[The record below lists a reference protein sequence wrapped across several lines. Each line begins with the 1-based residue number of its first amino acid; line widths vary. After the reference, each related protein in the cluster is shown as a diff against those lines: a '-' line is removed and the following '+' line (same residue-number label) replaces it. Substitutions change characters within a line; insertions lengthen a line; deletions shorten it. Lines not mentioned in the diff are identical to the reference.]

1 MKAAGA
7 PVASREQF
15 VAEHPYPLD
24 RFQLDALEI
33 LDEGQSVLVSAPTGS
48 GKTVVAEYAVHLALG
63 EGAKVFYTT
72 PIKAL
77 SNQKYGDF
85 RRKYGADRV
94 GLLTGD
100 NSINGQAPI
109 VVMTTE
115 VLRNMIHAEPG
126 RLADLRYVVLDE
138 VHYLQDPYRGGVWE
152 EVILGAPSNVTLV
165 CLSATV
171 ANADQLA
178 AWISQ
183 VRGTTGV
190 VIESHRPVELKNLFV
205 VGDRFAEHLHLL
217 PTFVDGRPNPE
228 AIRLDDLLARP
239 GTGRRGANRA
249 GPPGKGAT
257 TTAGE
262 GRSRSGRPQLYRPRR
277 VEVVDH
283 LAAERLLPAIY
294 FVFSRAGCDESVRH
308 CLDDGLRLTTPEERH
323 RIRAIVE
330 SYVDPLT
337 DDDLTVLGY
346 PIYAAALEAG
356 VAAHHAGMVPPFR
369 EAVEACF
376 AEALVKV
383 VFATETLALGINMP
397 ARSVVIEEVSKFGG
411 SGHQELTPGEYT
423 QLTGRAGRRGIDDI
437 GYAAVLC
444 SPFHS
449 FADVARIAGGRP
461 RALSSSFRPTYNLAV
476 NLVRRHSREA
486 AYTLVSSS
494 FAQFLSEEDLVGEL
508 DSVLG
513 VLERRGYIEGWRV
526 TEAGSRLAGLYHEAD
541 LLLAEALEAG
551 HLDGLDPASL
561 AAVASGLC
569 YEARRERDA
578 PLPMPN
584 AKVGARL
591 EAIEVLSEA
600 LSDEEKSAHLPLTRG
615 VDSGFAPFIYAWA
628 RGRDLRQVLQPNAG
642 PGRRGRKA
650 APLMSGGD
658 FVRNVKQVIDLL
670 RQVATVAAR
679 AETAQSARAG
689 AERLLRDV
697 VAASSVITIPVE
709 HGTIRAGG
717 QPAP

>member
-1 MKAAGA
+1 MKAPPAGA
-7 PVASREQF
+7 ASREQF

-24 RFQLDALEI
+24 RFQLDALDL
-33 LDEGQSVLVSAPTGS
+33 LDDGQSVLVSAPTGA
-48 GKTVVAEYAVHLALG
+48 GKTVVAEYAVHLALN
-63 EGAKVFYTT
+63 EGARAFYTT

-77 SNQKYGDF
+77 SNQKYGDL
-85 RRKYGADRV
+85 RRKYGAERV

-100 NSINGQAPI
+100 NSINGQAPV

-138 VHYLQDPYRGGVWE
+138 VHFLQDPYRGGVWE
-152 EVILGAPSNVTLV
+152 EVILGAPANVTLV

-178 AWISQ
+178 AWISE
-183 VRGTTGV
+183 VRGATGV
-190 VIESHRPVELKNLFV
+190 VIETKRPVELRNLFV
-205 VGDRFAEHLHLL
+205 VGDRSAERIHLV

-228 AIRLDDLLARP
+228 AIRLDELLARP
-239 GTGRRGANRA
+239 GPRGHDGARGQIPSNPRARKGGRN
-249 GPPGKGAT
+249 
-257 TTAGE
+257 
-262 GRSRSGRPQLYRPRR
+262 LVYRPRR
-277 VEVVDH
+277 TEVVDR
-283 LAAERLLPAIY
+283 LAAESLLPAIY
-294 FVFSRAGCDESVRH
+294 FVFSRAGCDESVRM
-308 CLDDGLRLTTPEERH
+308 CLDDGLRLTSPEERQ

-337 DDDLTVLGY
+337 DEDLGVLGY
-346 PIYAAALEAG
+346 KLYAAGLEAG

-397 ARSVVIEEVSKFGG
+397 ARSVVIEEVTKFGG
-411 SGHQELTPGEYT
+411 RGHQEITPSEYT
-423 QLTGRAGRRGIDDI
+423 QLTGRAGRRGIDEI

-449 FADVARIAGGRP
+449 FGDVARIAGGRP

-476 NLVRRHSREA
+476 NLVRRHNREA
-486 AYTLVSSS
+486 AYSLVSSS

-508 DSVLG
+508 EAVLG
-513 VLERRGYIEGWRV
+513 VLERRGYLDGWKV
-526 TEAGSRLAGLYHEAD
+526 TEAGGRLAGLYHEAD
-541 LLLAEALEAG
+541 LLIAESLEAG
-551 HLDGLDPASL
+551 QLDDLDPASL
-561 AAVASGLC
+561 AAVASGFC
-569 YEARRERDA
+569 FEARREREA
-578 PLPMPN
+578 PLAAPS
-584 AKVGARL
+584 AKVARRL
-591 EAIEVLSEA
+591 EAIEELSEA
-600 LSDEEKSAHLPLTRG
+600 LSEEERHMRLPLTRG
-615 VDSGFAPFIYAWA
+615 VDGGFASLIYDWA
-628 RGRDLRQVLQPNAG
+628 RGRDLRQVLQPG
-642 PGRRGRKA
+642 TGTGRRGRRA

-670 RQVATVAAR
+670 RQVAVVAPSTETAHAAR
-679 AETAQSARAG
+679 AA

-697 VAASSVITIPVE
+697 VAASSIVTIPVE
-709 HGTIRAGG
+709 RGTIRAGG
-717 QPAP
+717 TAAP

>member
-1 MKAAGA
+1 M
-7 PVASREQF
+7 
-15 VAEHPYPLD
+15 
-24 RFQLDALEI
+24 
-33 LDEGQSVLVSAPTGS
+33 
-48 GKTVVAEYAVHLALG
+48 
-63 EGAKVFYTT
+63 FYTT

-85 RRKYGADRV
+85 RRQYGADRV

-152 EVILGAPSNVTLV
+152 EVILGTPVKVTLV

-178 AWISQ
+178 AWISE

-217 PTFVDGRPNPE
+217 PTFVDDRPNLE
-228 AIRLDDLLARP
+228 AARLDDLIARP
-239 GTGRRGANRA
+239 GTGRRGGNQFRPS
-249 GPPGKGAT
+249 GRGGTAT
-257 TTAGE
+257 VPE
-262 GRSRSGRPQLYRPRR
+262 SRSRPGRPQLYRPRR
-277 VEVVDH
+277 VEVVDR

-294 FVFSRAGCDESVRH
+294 FVFSRAGCEESVRH
-308 CLDDGLRLTTPEERH
+308 CLDDGVRLTTPEERN

-330 SYVDPLT
+330 SYVDALT
-337 DDDLTVLGY
+337 DDDLAVLGY
-346 PIYAAALEAG
+346 PVYAAGLEAG

-397 ARSVVIEEVSKFGG
+397 ARCVVIEEVTKFGG
-411 SGHQELTPGEYT
+411 RGHQELTPGEYT

-444 SPFHS
+444 SPFHT
-449 FADVARIAGGRP
+449 FGDVARIAGGRP
-461 RALSSSFRPTYNLAV
+461 RALTSSFRPTYNLAV
-476 NLVRRHSREA
+476 NLVRRHSREG

-494 FAQFLSEEDLVGEL
+494 FAQFLSDEDLVGEL

-513 VLERRGYIEGWRV
+513 VLERRGYLDGWKV
-526 TEAGSRLAGLYHEAD
+526 TEAGARLAGLYHEAD
-541 LLLAEALEAG
+541 LLVAEALESG

-561 AAVASGLC
+561 AAVTSGLC
-569 YEARRERDA
+569 YEARREHDA
-578 PLPMPN
+578 PLLVPN
-584 AKVGARL
+584 AKVARRL
-591 EAIEVLSEA
+591 QAIETLSEA
-600 LSDEEKSAHLPLTRG
+600 LSGEERNAHLPVTRG
-615 VDSGFAPFIYAWA
+615 VDSGFASLIYDWA
-628 RGRDLRQVLQPNAG
+628 RGRELRQVLQPNAG
-642 PGRRGRKA
+642 SGRRDRKA
-650 APLMSGGD
+650 VPPVSGGD

-670 RQVATVAAR
+670 RQIAMVAPSG
-679 AETAQSARAG
+679 ETAKSAHA
-689 AERLLRDV
+689 AADHLLRDV
-697 VAASSVITIPVE
+697 VAASSVVTIPVE